1 MTPGVDADYASVGNI
16 SQKRWSIAFAASLMN
31 ALQTGGFFFT
41 PTTLMPLIVSDFDLP
56 LSLSTVPI
64 AVGKVAYVL
73 LLIPGGMMVDHF
85 GPRKCVLVGIFGLA
99 FILSLYSFLVSSFWF
114 MLVSHI
120 LLATVAS
127 ISGVPIYSIFIAQWF
142 EGGIGLAMGLVLAGY
157 SAAGTAIP
165 ALLGPVASAFGWR
178 VAMGC
183 MCGLLWFVGLPVSYF
198 FLHEY
203 GYSEESTDAEAP
215 KELLDVEGEQREAT
229 PLLRNEEQG
238 EESFGL
244 PDAGVAD
251 QKSWTFVGFAFSY
264 ILLQYCFGCFGE
276 NVMFFL
282 TIDRGM
288 SLGLASLFFSALNF
302 SAFTAKLVGGHL
314 GDHFDRFY
322 VASGASALTAFGI
335 MFLFLGTPGLD
346 EHNIPYLT
354 SHSLAVLMFAVL
366 FGFGYGATF
375 NCLYAL
381 TPIVFGKQN
390 LGRTQSTLF
399 GLGLAGN
406 AIGSVLTGVLRSHY
420 DTYQRPFLIAAMA
433 CTANFFVFNIT
444 RMTLGGSLEGLKALN
459 AEQDQLAM
467 SGTFHGL
474 EELEAAENAVR
485 QRIGDYSSTGTS
497 PRMPPMG
504 SIPNVNKN
512 SDFLGAAFVPVATI
526 DGLPIPNS
534 QSIHRAL
541 GTDSLEMSISDSS
554 SLIGIP
560 RSSSRHSGTGMQIEH
575 GYPIVRDWSNSSLRG
590 HLATT
595 TSIGSNTASPGRSR
609 PLRKS
614 STMEAMIESGILS
627 ASLEAV
633 GYLGAS
639 PRPSRPLR
647 SPLSS
652 SPPSGGGISFHR
664 PSPLGAPSPEPR
676 SDSPADSAS
685 SGKG

>member
-1 MTPGVDADYASVGNI
+1 MTPGVDADYAIVENLSR
-16 SQKRWSIAFAASLMN
+16 KRWSIAFAAALMN
-31 ALQTGGFFFT
+31 ALQSGGFFFT
-41 PTTLMPLIVSDFDLP
+41 PTTLMPLIVSDFGLP

-73 LLIPGGMMVDHF
+73 LLVPGGMMVDHF

-99 FILSLYSFLVSSFWF
+99 FIMTLYSIFVSSFWF
-114 MLVSHI
+114 MLVAHM

-127 ISGVPIYSIFIAQWF
+127 VSGVPIYSLFIAQWF

-183 MCGLLWFVGLPVSYF
+183 MCGLLWFVGLPITYF

-203 GYSEESTDAEAP
+203 GYSEEPTDAEAP
-215 KELLDVEGEQREAT
+215 EEPLGVEGEQREST
-229 PLLRNEEQG
+229 PLLRNEGQV

-244 PDAGVAD
+244 PDAGMAD

-276 NVMFFL
+276 NIMFFL
-282 TIDRGM
+282 TIDREM

-322 VASGASALTAFGI
+322 VASGASGLAAFGI
-335 MFLFLGTPGLD
+335 VFLFLGTPGLD
-346 EHNIPYLT
+346 EHSIPYLT
-354 SHSLAVLMFAVL
+354 SHPLAVLMFTVL

-381 TPIVFGKQN
+381 TPIVFGKLN

-406 AIGSVLTGVLRSHY
+406 AVGSVLTGVLRSSY
-420 DTYQRPFLIAAMA
+420 DTYQRPFLIAAVA
-433 CTANFFVFNIT
+433 CTANFFVFNVT

-459 AEQDQLAM
+459 VEQDQLM
-467 SGTFHGL
+467 SGTFHGM
-474 EELEAAENAVR
+474 EGLEAAEDAAR
-485 QRIGDYSSTGTS
+485 KRIGDYSSTGTS
-497 PRMPPMG
+497 PRMSPMG
-504 SIPNVNKN
+504 STPNMNRN
-512 SDFLGAAFVPVATI
+512 NDFLGATLVPVTAI
-526 DGLPIPNS
+526 DVSPIASS

-541 GTDSLEMSISDSS
+541 GTDTPEISVLDSS
-554 SLIGIP
+554 SFVGIT
-560 RSSSRHSGTGMQIEH
+560 RSSSRHSGTGMQIER
-575 GYPIVRDWSNSSLRG
+575 GYPIVRDWSSSSLRA
-590 HLATT
+590 HLRRT
-595 TSIGSNTASPGRSR
+595 TSIDSDTASPRHPR

-639 PRPSRPLR
+639 PRPTRPLR

-652 SPPSGGGISFHR
+652 SPPSGGRIAFHR
-664 PSPLGAPSPEPR
+664 PSSPGAPSSEPR
-676 SDSPADSAS
+676 SDNRADSGS
-685 SGKG
+685 SAKG